1 MRERR
6 MGWVNMEAQLQAV
19 GIVFAPD
26 SDDALVQR
34 ALEGDMSAFSR
45 LYDRY
50 EKPLFNFICQYVGE
64 YEAAQ
69 DVFQET
75 FIRAYRKLHRY
86 QLGTNF
92 SAWLHRI
99 AINQSKDEFKRRKR
113 RPISSISQSE
123 GGEETDLLASLSD
136 EGLTPEQQLTRNE
149 TALRVRRAL
158 TRLTKDHMQVILL
171 YVFQG
176 MAYKEIAETLRIPI
190 GTVKSRMHY
199 AIRELGKVLDGRL

>member
-1 MRERR
+1 MYS
-6 MGWVNMEAQLQAV
+6 
-19 GIVFAPD
+19 PD
-26 SDDALVQR
+26 SDDALVER
-34 ALEGDMSAFSR
+34 ALKGDMSAFSR

-50 EKPLFNFICQYVGE
+50 EKPLFNFICQYVGD

-75 FIRAYRKLHRY
+75 FIRAYRKLQRY

-99 AINQSKDEFKRRKR
+99 AINQSKDEFKRRRR
-113 RPISSISQSE
+113 RPISSITQSE
-123 GGEETDLLASLSD
+123 GGEETDLLATISD
-136 EGLTPEQQLTRNE
+136 ESLTPEELLTRKE
-149 TALRVRRAL
+149 QAGRVRRAL

-176 MAYKEIAETLRIPI
+176 MAYKDIAETLGIPI

-199 AIRELGKVLDGRL
+199 AIKELGKVLDGRL

>member
-1 MRERR
+1 
-6 MGWVNMEAQLQAV
+6 MEAQLPAV
-19 GIVFAPD
+19 RAMYSPD
-26 SDDALVQR
+26 SDDALVER
-34 ALEGDMSAFSR
+34 ALKGDMSAFSR

-50 EKPLFNFICQYVGE
+50 EKPLFNFICQYVGD

-75 FIRAYRKLHRY
+75 FIRAYRKLQRY

-99 AINQSKDEFKRRKR
+99 AINQSKDEFKRRRR
-113 RPISSISQSE
+113 RPISSITQSE
-123 GGEETDLLASLSD
+123 GGEETDLLATISD
-136 EGLTPEQQLTRNE
+136 ESLTPEELLTRKE
-149 TALRVRRAL
+149 QAGRVRRAL

-176 MAYKEIAETLRIPI
+176 MAYKDIAETLGIPI

-199 AIRELGKVLDGRL
+199 AIKELGKVLDGRL

>member
-1 MRERR
+1 
-6 MGWVNMEAQLQAV
+6 MEAQLPAV
-19 GIVFAPD
+19 RAMYSPD
-26 SDDALVQR
+26 SDDALVER
-34 ALEGDMSAFSR
+34 ALKGDMSAFSR

-50 EKPLFNFICQYVGE
+50 EKPLFNFICQYVGD

-75 FIRAYRKLHRY
+75 FIRAYRKLQRY

-99 AINQSKDEFKRRKR
+99 AINQSKDEFKRRRR
-113 RPISSISQSE
+113 RPISSITQSE
-123 GGEETDLLASLSD
+123 GGEETDLLATISD
-136 EGLTPEQQLTRNE
+136 ESLTPEELLTRKE
-149 TALRVRRAL
+149 QAGRVRRAL

-176 MAYKEIAETLRIPI
+176 MAYKDIADTLGIPI

-199 AIRELGKVLDGRL
+199 AIKELGKVLDGRL